1 MFVIK
6 FCLLSFIY
14 FIVIVFVLFFGY
26 IEVEDDIKLIWYN
39 NRDDFEDLE
48 EREGMICLLFFIFDD
63 EE

>member
-6 FCLLSFIY
+6 FCLVSFIY

-39 NRDDFEDLE
+39 NGDDFEDLE

>member
-39 NRDDFEDLE
+39 NGDDFEDLE

>member
-1 MFVIK
+1 M
-6 FCLLSFIY
+6 SFIY

-39 NRDDFEDLE
+39 NGDDFEDLE